1 MPIFW
6 VSALKKQV
14 SPTITIKHK
23 NIEFAMR
30 NFLLIFCC
38 FFAQTTVWSQTEIP
52 NASFEDWTSA
62 TNYDNPNNWT
72 TLNVLAALG
81 APAVASK
88 STDAVSG
95 NFALKL
101 ETVSFFGNKIPGL
114 CYLGE
119 YEINLLDP
127 ASGTLFGKPFTGRP
141 SRLVGAYKYVPVG
154 NDVGGVSLQLW
165 RTNPATGKRDTIGQ
179 ATLTA
184 ETTTGYQNFDLP
196 IEYTATDAPDSISIV
211 IVSSANEGQYQVGS
225 AIYVDD
231 LQLVYDPLG
240 INTSDALAA
249 SVYPNPATN
258 QLHIIAQQIGINGS
272 QLLLYDVVGKLVLQ
286 QALSNDDTMVSVAN
300 LPAGVYWYVLQSPNS
315 NFKTGKVFIEPQR

>member
-1 MPIFW
+1 MKF
-6 VSALKKQV
+6 S
-14 SPTITIKHK
+14 
-23 NIEFAMR
+23 
-30 NFLLIFCC
+30 LLIFCC
-38 FFAQTTVWSQTEIP
+38 FFAQTSAWSQTEIP

-62 TNYDNPNNWT
+62 TNYDNPNDWT

-81 APAVASK
+81 APAVATK

-141 SRLVGAYKYVPVG
+141 SRIIGAYKYVPVG
-154 NDVGGVSLQLW
+154 TDVGGISLQLW
-165 RTNPATGKRDTIGQ
+165 RTNAVTGKRDTIGK

-184 ETTTGYQNFDLP
+184 ETTGTGYQNFDLP

-225 AIYVDD
+225 AIYVDN
-231 LQLVYDPLG
+231 LQLAYDPVG
-240 INTSDALAA
+240 INTNEALAA

-258 QLHIIAQQIGINGS
+258 QLHIIAQQTGINGS
-272 QLLLYDVVGKLVLQ
+272 HILLYDVVGKLVLQ
-286 QALSNDDTMVSVAN
+286 QAISSDNTVISVAN
-300 LPAGVYWYVLQSPNS
+300 LPAGIYWYVLQSANS
-315 NFKTGKVFIEPQR
+315 NLKTGKVFIVPQH